1 LSDGDE
7 IWYNSGMKA
16 FVISM
21 DNEAQ
26 CVLDNLADS
35 SETRE
40 FGRRVVR
47 GTLGGEATMVV
58 VSGIGKANA
67 AAATQLAIQSGA
79 DTIINIGVAGGLEP
93 DIEVADIYEIDSA
106 VQYDFDLSAVNGTM
120 VGTLDERSTPYI
132 PLAVTGKYP
141 PKSIGTGDRFN
152 DSDDDNDLLMNV
164 LTCSLR
170 DMECAAVAHVCETAG
185 VRCVAFK
192 CITDVRGK
200 GAMTGQY
207 VDNLRRCL
215 AKLTAEVPAIFAHV

>member
-1 LSDGDE
+1 
-7 IWYNSGMKA
+7 
-16 FVISM
+16 M

-26 CVLDNLADS
+26 CVLDNLVDAV
-35 SETRE
+35 EACE

-47 GTLGGEATMVV
+47 GKLGGEATMVV
-58 VSGIGKANA
+58 VSGIGKSNA
-67 AAATQLAIQSGA
+67 AAATQLAIQNGA
-79 DTIINIGVAGGLEP
+79 DVIINIGVAGAL
-93 DIEVADIYEIDSA
+93 DSSIEVADIYEVDSA

-132 PLAVTGKYP
+132 PLSVTGMYP
-141 PKSIGTGDRFN
+141 AKSIGTGDKFN

-164 LTCSLR
+164 LTCALR
-170 DMECAAVAHVCETAG
+170 DMECAAVAHVCERAG

>member
-1 LSDGDE
+1 
-7 IWYNSGMKA
+7 
-16 FVISM
+16 M

-26 CVLDNLADS
+26 CVIDNLVDAV
-35 SETRE
+35 EACE

-47 GTLGGEATMVV
+47 GKLGGEATMVV
-58 VSGIGKANA
+58 VSGIGKSNA
-67 AAATQLAIQSGA
+67 AAATQLAIQNGA
-79 DTIINIGVAGGLEP
+79 DVIINIGVAGAL
-93 DIEVADIYEIDSA
+93 DSSIEVADIYEVDSA

-132 PLAVTGKYP
+132 PLSVTGMYP
-141 PKSIGTGDRFN
+141 AKSIGTGDKFN

-164 LTCSLR
+164 LTCALR
-170 DMECAAVAHVCETAG
+170 DMECAAVAHVCERAG

>member
-1 LSDGDE
+1 
-7 IWYNSGMKA
+7 
-16 FVISM
+16 M

-26 CVLDNLADS
+26 CVLDNLVDAV
-35 SETRE
+35 EVRE
-40 FGRRVVR
+40 YGRRVIR
-47 GTLGGEATMVV
+47 GKLGGEATMVV
-58 VSGIGKANA
+58 ISGIGKSNA
-67 AAATQLAIQSGA
+67 AAATQHAIQSGA
-79 DTIINIGVAGGLEP
+79 DVVINIGVAGGLDP
-93 DIEVADIYEIDSA
+93 SIEVADIYEVDSA

-132 PLAVTGKYP
+132 PLSVTGMYP
-141 PKSIGTGDRFN
+141 AKSIGTGDKFN

-164 LTCSLR
+164 LTCALR
-170 DMECAAVAHVCETAG
+170 DMECAAVAHVCERAG

>member
-1 LSDGDE
+1 
-7 IWYNSGMKA
+7 MKA

-26 CVLDNLADS
+26 CVIDNLVDAV
-35 SETRE
+35 EACE

-47 GTLGGEATMVV
+47 GKLGGEATMVV
-58 VSGIGKANA
+58 VSGIGKSNA
-67 AAATQLAIQSGA
+67 AAATQLAIQNGA
-79 DTIINIGVAGGLEP
+79 DVIINIGVAGAL
-93 DIEVADIYEIDSA
+93 DSSIEVADIYEVDSA

-132 PLAVTGKYP
+132 PLSVTGMYP
-141 PKSIGTGDRFN
+141 AKSIGTGDKFN

-164 LTCSLR
+164 LTCALR
-170 DMECAAVAHVCETAG
+170 DMECAAVAHVCERAG

>member
-1 LSDGDE
+1 
-7 IWYNSGMKA
+7 MKA
-16 FVISM
+16 FVIAM

-26 CVLDNLADS
+26 CVLDNLTDS

-47 GTLGGEATMVV
+47 GKIGGEPTMVV

-67 AAATQLAIQSGA
+67 AAATQLAVQHGA
-79 DTIINIGVAGGLEP
+79 DVIVNVGVAGGLEP
-93 DIEVADIYEIDSA
+93 SMEVADIYEIDSA

-132 PLAVTGKYP
+132 PLSATGKLLA
-141 PKSIGTGDRFN
+141 KSIGSGDRFN
-152 DSDDDNDLLMNV
+152 DSDVDNDLLTNV

-170 DMECAAVAHVCETAG
+170 DMECAAVAQVCERAG

-192 CITDVRGK
+192 CVSDVRGK

-215 AKLTAEVPAIFAHV
+215 AKLTAEIPTLFSHV